1 MIFCFSFFILECFVF
16 TMLDCNMPSELFSKL
31 IHNCINGDLHTLKQL
46 LEENKDIDIDSDN
59 GRALVSASALGRDEI
74 VSFLLESG
82 ASPNIQDGMALIL
95 AVKNNHF
102 TTCKKLLEFGAS
114 PILKDG
120 LAIKMACIN
129 INHSIIELIIL
140 HGYDFNNKSGED
152 KSASHIFRWISR
164 FGLLDSLIS
173 LQNSGVKIDNFVC
186 EILHGSIFFGRKEII
201 QWLFDDVKINPELI
215 INCTAL
221 EDSLIVKDYYFIEV
235 LLKELRRAGL
245 LRFSLKR
252 LKKHNNEKLS
262 IFLRYHKEKRHLQR
276 STKMSL
282 KSLPVFK
289 I

>member
-1 MIFCFSFFILECFVF
+1 MSNCDAS
-16 TMLDCNMPSELFSKL
+16 SELFSYF
-31 IHNCINGDLHTLKQL
+31 IHNCINGDLYTLKQFM
-46 LEENKDIDIDSDN
+46 EKNKNIDIDADN

-74 VSFLLESG
+74 VSFLLECG
-82 ASPNIQDGMALIL
+82 ASPNLQDGMALIL

-140 HGYDFNNKSGED
+140 HGYDFNNQSNED
-152 KSASHIFRWISR
+152 KSANHIFRWISR
-164 FGLLDSLIS
+164 FGLLGSLIS
-173 LQNSGVKIDNFVC
+173 LKNLGVKIEDFLC
-186 EILHGSIFFGRKEII
+186 EILHGSIFFGRKEIT
-201 QWLFDDVKINPELI
+201 QWLFNDVKINPELI

-221 EDSLIVKDYYFIEV
+221 EDSLMVKDYYFIEF
-235 LLKELRRAGL
+235 LLEKLHQVGL
-245 LRFSLKR
+245 LRFSLRR
-252 LKKHNNEKLS
+252 LKKHNNEKVS
-262 IFLRYHKEKRHLQR
+262 DFLKYHKEKRHLQR
-276 STKMSL
+276 ATKISL